1 VHILKNSKEKN
12 NIQKFISISLKH
24 TKFTATLRA
33 SIEKRRRGTTEKKCE
48 EKRPNSKAANKH
60 TVSERIERE
69 KEKTEEYQRKASIVR
84 SRESDRRGESPSYDV
99 RQFRLFSRLVQ

>member
-1 VHILKNSKEKN
+1 VHILKNSKR
-12 NIQKFISISLKH
+12 IFISISLKH
-24 TKFTATLRA
+24 TTFIAALRA
-33 SIEKRRRGTTEKKCE
+33 SKEKRRRGTTEKKCE

-60 TVSERIERE
+60 TLSERIERE
-69 KEKTEEYQRKASIVR
+69 KEKTEEHHRKAGIVR